1 MKRFRRAVPLLKPT
15 SIMFEIIPAIIPLS
29 FSDLEEKLSLIK
41 GLVST
46 VHVDVSD
53 GRFTPN
59 VTFPFH
65 LEDKEHLERIK
76 KEEEG
81 MPFWQNFD
89 FEVHCMT
96 ETPER
101 YVEDWI
107 RAGAA
112 RIIAHVE
119 TITDFSLLKKEVGE
133 LTELG
138 LAVLYDTPLEKIDP
152 YREDIQSVQL
162 MSIAKIGYQGQNFEE
177 GIYERITMLRQ
188 KYPEL
193 TISVDGGVNLEN
205 TPKLIKAGANRL
217 VVGSAIF
224 ESENIAETIEDFK
237 KFLNYN
243 F

>member
-1 MKRFRRAVPLLKPT
+1 MSAD
-15 SIMFEIIPAIIPLS
+15 IIPAILPIS
-29 FSDLEEKLSLIK
+29 FEDLEEKLALVK
-41 GLVST
+41 GAFKS

-59 VTFPFH
+59 LTFPFRP
-65 LEDKEHLERIK
+65 EDKEHFERIK

-81 MPFWQNFD
+81 LPFWQNFD
-89 FEVHCMT
+89 FELHCMT
-96 ETPER
+96 ETPGR
-101 YVEDWI
+101 YVEEWV
-107 RAGAA
+107 RAGAS
-112 RIIAHVE
+112 RIIAHIE
-119 TITDFSLLKKEVGE
+119 TVTDFPLLKREVGD

-152 YREDIQSVQL
+152 YIDEIQSVQL
-162 MSIAKIGYQGQNFEE
+162 MSIAKVGYQGQNFEE

>member
-1 MKRFRRAVPLLKPT
+1 M
-15 SIMFEIIPAIIPLS
+15 SEIIPAIIPLS

-65 LEDKEHLERIK
+65 PEDKKHLERIK

-81 MPFWQNFD
+81 MPFWQDFD
-89 FEVHCMT
+89 FEVHCMI

-119 TITDFSLLKKEVGE
+119 TVGDFSLLKKEVGE

-138 LAVLYDTPLEKIDP
+138 IALLYNTPLEKIDP
-152 YREDIQSVQL
+152 YIEEIQSVQL

-177 GIYERITMLRQ
+177 GIYKRISALRQ

-193 TISVDGGVNLEN
+193 TISVDGGVNVEN
-205 TPKLIKAGANRL
+205 APKLIEAGANRL

-224 ESENIAETIEDFK
+224 ESENITGTIEEFK
-237 KFLNYN
+237 NL
-243 F
+243 